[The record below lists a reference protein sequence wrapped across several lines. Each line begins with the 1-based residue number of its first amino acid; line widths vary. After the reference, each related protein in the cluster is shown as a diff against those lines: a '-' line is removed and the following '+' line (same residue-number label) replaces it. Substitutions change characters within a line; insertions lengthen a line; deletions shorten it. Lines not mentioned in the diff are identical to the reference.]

1 MSKLDKEI
9 EQKMLIKRTVN
20 SMNKQIDKLEE
31 QKAMF
36 LEKAKQARKHGLD
49 AQLDLALTGYRI
61 TLAQQKRAR
70 EMLLNFEITAQMKDM
85 TMMTRDFLGG
95 MGSLSKEMS
104 KLANSRDFVQ
114 VQKEFEKAMAAV
126 ETQSEQME
134 VFMDMSRDSF
144 ASSSQAAAS
153 EASNADV
160 LKMVDE
166 SMSADA
172 GDEDIDK
179 EIADLKKKLEADG
192 E

>member
-31 QKAMF
+31 QKNMF
-36 LEKAKQARKHGLD
+36 LVKAKEARKHGLD

-144 ASSSQAAAS
+144 ASSSQASAS
-153 EASNADV
+153 KVSNADV

-166 SMSADA
+166 TVSADA

-179 EIADLKKKLEADG
+179 EIAALKKQLTADG

>member
-31 QKAMF
+31 QKTMF

-70 EMLLNFEITAQMKDM
+70 EMLLNFEITSQMKDM

-153 EASNADV
+153 KVNNADV

>member
-9 EQKMLIKRTVN
+9 AQKMLVKRTVS
-20 SMNKQIDKLEE
+20 SMNRQIDKLEE
-31 QKAMF
+31 QKKMF
-36 LEKAKQARKHGLD
+36 LEKAKEARKHGLE

-70 EMLLNFEITAQMKDM
+70 EMLLNFEITSQMKDM
-85 TMMTRDFLGG
+85 TMMTREFLGG

-104 KLANSRDFVQ
+104 KLANSRDFTQ
-114 VQKEFEKAMAAV
+114 VQKEFEKAMSAV
-126 ETQSEQME
+126 EAQSEQME

-144 ASSSQAAAS
+144 AASSQAAAS
-153 EASNADV
+153 KVSNAEV

-166 SMSADA
+166 DASAN
-172 GDEDIDK
+172 DEEEIDR
-179 EIADLKKKLEADG
+179 EIADLRKKLEADG

>member
-31 QKAMF
+31 QKNMF
-36 LEKAKQARKHGLD
+36 LQKAKEARKHNLD

-144 ASSSQAAAS
+144 ASSSQAGDS
-153 EASNADV
+153 KVSNADV

-166 SMSADA
+166 SVSADA

-179 EIADLKKKLEADG
+179 EIAALKKQLTADG